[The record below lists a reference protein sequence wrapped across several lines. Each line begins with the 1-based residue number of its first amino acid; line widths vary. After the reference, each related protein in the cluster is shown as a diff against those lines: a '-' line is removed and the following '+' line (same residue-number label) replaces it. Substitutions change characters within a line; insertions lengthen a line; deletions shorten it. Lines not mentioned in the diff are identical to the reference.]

1 MEKIRNLNSDSA
13 VNKIEQLCIAQ
24 HSGTIFM
31 VTEKKVM
38 SQILLTE
45 GEIIA
50 IQYLSMRG
58 MEALSLIFKTV
69 CFPMFYFA
77 KRDQSDIKP
86 KVDNSLPSLNNILEM
101 LNKAKQ
107 GVEHNGVGGEKISD
121 KVEANNVDITKVME
135 IIITELTMHLG
146 PVAPMVC
153 EEYFEDAN
161 NLSDIMGSLDKISS
175 EIDNVAKANE
185 FKRLVTEKIKR
196 LE

>member
-58 MEALSLIFKTV
+58 MEALSLIFKTT

-86 KVDNSLPSLNNILEM
+86 KVDNSLPSLNNILGM

-107 GVEHNGVGGEKISD
+107 GVEYNGVGGEKISD

-153 EEYFEDAN
+153 EEYFEDAKS
-161 NLSDIMGSLDKISS
+161 LSDIMGSLDKISS
-175 EIDNVAKANE
+175 EIDNAAKANE

-196 LE
+196 IG